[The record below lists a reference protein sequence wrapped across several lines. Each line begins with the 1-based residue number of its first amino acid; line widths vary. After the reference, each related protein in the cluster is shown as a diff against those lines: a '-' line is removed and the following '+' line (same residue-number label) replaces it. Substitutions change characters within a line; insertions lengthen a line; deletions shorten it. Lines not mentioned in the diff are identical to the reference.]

1 LEHATVEAL
10 RTEIKKQ
17 KVRISQLEREN
28 ELQKKTVE
36 QIQKEHAKITEQ
48 TTQLEAL
55 SNSGDQ
61 NQREIE
67 FNTLKA
73 ALFKDLEN
81 RCQKVVE
88 LEMLLDEARDQY
100 QSLLVQVKNSNTSA
114 LQRKCIFL
122 QKNLEQL
129 TKVQQELVNENNRLK
144 IDAQVNIKQI
154 AVRNERIHGL
164 ELLLQD
170 AQAQLQKQINGGL
183 PIHRTLTSASRTGQ
197 SQPTTNFQT
206 QARIAKPLRGGGGK
220 SVSTNSPST
229 PSATGSNSLSTNS
242 PVSNSASNGS
252 IGTRQRSS
260 SIWDLF
266 KGSKK
271 EETNTNNGA
280 PPLPQTPTP
289 LKTPSPKPPAR
300 N

>member
-1 LEHATVEAL
+1 
-10 RTEIKKQ
+10 
-17 KVRISQLEREN
+17 
-28 ELQKKTVE
+28 
-36 QIQKEHAKITEQ
+36 
-48 TTQLEAL
+48 
-55 SNSGDQ
+55 
-61 NQREIE
+61 
-67 FNTLKA
+67 
-73 ALFKDLEN
+73 
-81 RCQKVVE
+81 
-88 LEMLLDEARDQY
+88 M
-100 QSLLVQVKNSNTSA
+100 
-114 LQRKCIFL
+114 
-122 QKNLEQL
+122 
-129 TKVQQELVNENNRLK
+129 VNENNRLK

-197 SQPTTNFQT
+197 SQPTNFQT